1 MKART
6 LIPDAP
12 KPVGLEQNKADAPQY
27 RMAPP
32 KPGETAP
39 MMQQAIPSM
48 ANFQARMTYLY
59 SDHVVLNKTNQD

>member
-12 KPVGLEQNKADAPQY
+12 KPIGLEQNKADAPEY

-32 KPGETAP
+32 KPGETATP

-48 ANFQARMTYLY
+48 ANFQARLTYLY
-59 SDHVVLNKTNQD
+59 SDHVVLNNQD